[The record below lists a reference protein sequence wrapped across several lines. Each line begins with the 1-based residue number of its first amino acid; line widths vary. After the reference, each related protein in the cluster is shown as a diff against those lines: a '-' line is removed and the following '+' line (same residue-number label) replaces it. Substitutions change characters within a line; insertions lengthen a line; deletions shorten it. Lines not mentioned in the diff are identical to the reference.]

1 MSIREAI
8 GRQPVVLF
16 DSGLRTGADLC
27 RARPRSRRLPT
38 RRPHIYGLALDGA
51 DGVASVVE
59 NVMAELDLTMGLTG
73 VGSIPD
79 LVPGLLTRT

>member
-1 MSIREAI
+1 M
-8 GRQPVVLF
+8 
-16 DSGLRTGADLC
+16 
-27 RARPRSRRLPT
+27 RARRW
-38 RRPHIYGLALDGA
+38 ALR
-51 DGVASVVE
+51 